1 MKYTA
6 VIWDFNGTIAD
17 DIDLGIGAVNKMLA
31 ERGLP
36 ILSTREE
43 YRAKLRFPIKDYY
56 ADLGFDFSKEPYE
69 KLAHEWIAL
78 YKGCNDLLVL
88 TKPEA
93 IRSISESGLEQ
104 IILSASELSM
114 MENTLRRLGLYDCF
128 DRIIGQDN
136 IYASGKLGAARALS
150 GELSGNYV
158 MIGDTVHDFEAAHE
172 LGADCI
178 LYSGGHAP
186 CRYF

>member
-56 ADLGFDFSKEPYE
+56 ADLGFDVDMGPLFQTPDR
-69 KLAHEWIAL
+69 AL
-78 YKGCNDLLVL
+78 QCGRKGCPRVRRRARGDPPHFG
-88 TKPEA
+88 K
-93 IRSISESGLEQ
+93 RS
-104 IILSASELSM
+104 
-114 MENTLRRLGLYDCF
+114 
-128 DRIIGQDN
+128 
-136 IYASGKLGAARALS
+136 
-150 GELSGNYV
+150 
-158 MIGDTVHDFEAAHE
+158 
-172 LGADCI
+172 
-178 LYSGGHAP
+178 
-186 CRYF
+186 

>member
-78 YKGCNDLLVL
+78 YNAGEKDVREMC
-88 TKPEA
+88 
-93 IRSISESGLEQ
+93 IRDR
-104 IILSASELSM
+104 
-114 MENTLRRLGLYDCF
+114 NTRARRAHCRKARGSYP
-128 DRIIGQDN
+128 DRI
-136 IYASGKLGAARALS
+136 
-150 GELSGNYV
+150 
-158 MIGDTVHDFEAAHE
+158 
-172 LGADCI
+172 
-178 LYSGGHAP
+178 
-186 CRYF
+186 

>member
-78 YKGCNDLLVL
+78 YNAGEKDVRACAGA
-88 TKPEA
+88 PEA
-93 IRSISESGLEQ
+93 IRRISESGLEQ

-136 IYASGKLGAARALS
+136 IYASGKLGPPAISPASFRAI
-150 GELSGNYV
+150 
-158 MIGDTVHDFEAAHE
+158 M
-172 LGADCI
+172 
-178 LYSGGHAP
+178 
-186 CRYF
+186 

>member
-78 YKGCNDLLVL
+78 YNAGEKDVRACAGA
-88 TKPEA
+88 PEA
-93 IRSISESGLEQ
+93 IRRISESGLEQ
-104 IILSASELSM
+104 IILSDDGEHSPPAWA
-114 MENTLRRLGLYDCF
+114 LRLLRPHNRTGQHL
-128 DRIIGQDN
+128 RIG
-136 IYASGKLGAARALS
+136 
-150 GELSGNYV
+150 
-158 MIGDTVHDFEAAHE
+158 
-172 LGADCI
+172 
-178 LYSGGHAP
+178 
-186 CRYF
+186 

>member
-36 ILSTREE
+36 SLSTREE

-78 YKGCNDLLVL
+78 YNAGEKDVRACAGA
-88 TKPEA
+88 PEA
-93 IRSISESGLEQ
+93 IRRISEIGL
-104 IILSASELSM
+104 
-114 MENTLRRLGLYDCF
+114 
-128 DRIIGQDN
+128 
-136 IYASGKLGAARALS
+136 
-150 GELSGNYV
+150 
-158 MIGDTVHDFEAAHE
+158 
-172 LGADCI
+172 
-178 LYSGGHAP
+178 
-186 CRYF
+186 